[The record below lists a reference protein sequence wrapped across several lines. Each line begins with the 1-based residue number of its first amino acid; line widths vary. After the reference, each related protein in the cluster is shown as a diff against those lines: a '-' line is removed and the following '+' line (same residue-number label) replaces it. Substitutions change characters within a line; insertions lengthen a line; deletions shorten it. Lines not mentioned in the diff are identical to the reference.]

1 MEASLV
7 EHYTCVCF
15 LAVSNINHRC
25 LLSIFLSYG
34 LIKQC
39 ANLRSTHFD
48 VSKSEILIKSLS
60 NVFIKDAQGY
70 TCSRNTQ
77 YARNNQTKSMTKLS
91 SLLAKGRSP

>member
-7 EHYTCVCF
+7 EHHTCVCF
-15 LAVSNINHRC
+15 LAFSNINHRC

-48 VSKSEILIKSLS
+48 VSKSEILIKTLQ
-60 NVFIKDAQGY
+60 NVFIKNAQGY
-70 TCSRNTQ
+70 TCSRITQ
-77 YARNNQTKSMTKLS
+77 DANKSEETK
-91 SLLAKGRSP
+91 